1 MIVAGTSL
9 RLIHVLGSLELPVTE
24 GRSRGTTAPRISGKA
39 GGETE
44 NEGDIED

>member
-1 MIVAGTSL
+1 MRV
-9 RLIHVLGSLELPVTE
+9 LIGLELPVTE
-24 GRSRGTTAPRISGKA
+24 GRSRGATAPRISGKA